1 MSTLQKKR
9 VVDQVLTN
17 IARGFTNAS
26 HVATKLFPIV
36 SVTKEG
42 GKIPQF
48 TKEAFKIYNT
58 ERAIR
63 AKSNRINPESRET
76 IDYVL
81 TEHDLEYP
89 IDYRELEEDILPLRL
104 HATTVVTDGISLRL
118 EKLAA
123 DIVQNLATYP
133 TGNKVT
139 LAAGDKFTNTSSN
152 PFLIFST
159 AKEAVRSKIAQRPNV
174 CVLGASAYSA
184 LKEHPAVLDRIKY
197 TQSAVVT
204 TEILRQ
210 LLDFDELY
218 VGDAVFANDAGVFSD
233 IWSDNVILAYVP
245 NASKDIPRSYYEP
258 AFAYTLKKKNNP
270 VVDSYTEG
278 GKVEIVRNTDIFI
291 PKVVG
296 SDAGYLIN
304 DTNA

>member
-118 EKLAA
+118 EKLSA
-123 DIVQNLATYP
+123 DIVQDLATYP

-152 PFLIFST
+152 PFTVFET
-159 AKEAVRSKIAQRPNV
+159 AKEAVRAKIAQRPNV

-204 TEILRQ
+204 SEILRQ

-218 VGDAVFANDAGVFSD
+218 VGDAVYANDAGVFSD